1 MTLDEIA
8 RDLSFYK
15 GNIQFDIINGK
26 ISEKEANN
34 ILNFIESNLKEIKET
49 IAKTNISNKD
59 LIDSLRNCSN
69 YVINRCNFCCIP
81 ESMREGTKCVDI
93 LMGLAAS
100 RLELLNEKM
109 GGQ

>member
-34 ILNFIESNLKEIKET
+34 ILNSMESNLKEIKET

-59 LIDSLRNCSN
+59 LIDSLKNCHN
-69 YVINRCNFCCIP
+69 YTINRCNSCCIP
-81 ESMREGTKCVDI
+81 ESMREGTKCVDA
-93 LMGLAAS
+93 LMGLAAN
-100 RLELLNEKM
+100 RLEILNELM
-109 GGQ
+109 R